1 MSKFTFS
8 HCYQSIL
15 FHLQL
20 GYGIVLQRSLCA
32 GKLPSIQGIQS
43 VERGESVFK
52 TLSLNLSNTVN
63 TQNSCHCPS
72 ITIFIFP
79 SSPHLIPPYQHLT
92 GWSQHLQGTQ
102 SWPISASSLTR
113 YRHGAGY
120 RHEQS
125 FWPLEAHEAIAQFL
139 RRVSSSTLITTAFPQ
154 SDLISV
160 VATTAWSRLKVQRN
174 PNSCVRYSTW
184 QTFPILGRHGKS
196 IRSGH

>member
-1 MSKFTFS
+1 MALCYNDRSVLENYHLYKAFSLLKEVNQYSK
-8 HCYQSIL
+8 HCHWICPTPWILKTAAIAHQS
-15 FHLQL
+15 Q
-20 GYGIVLQRSLCA
+20 YS
-32 GKLPSIQGIQS
+32 SS
-43 VERGESVFK
+43 
-52 TLSLNLSNTVN
+52 
-63 TQNSCHCPS
+63 
-72 ITIFIFP
+72 P

-139 RRVSSSTLITTAFPQ
+139 RRVSSSTLITTTFPQ